1 MSQENYDTVFRL
13 DIPATFKYLT
23 IISNSLTAVLEHVD
37 ELPNRDVL
45 TYNIILAVH
54 EVCTNI
60 VEHAYAG
67 KDGRIKISICLDEK
81 PDRIVVD
88 VYDKGQQFDFDLTP
102 TPNLDE
108 ALVRGYGLFLV
119 RELVDEVSY
128 YPSAEQNH
136 WRLMKKF
143 M

>member
-13 DIPATFKYLT
+13 DIPATFKHLT
-23 IISNSLTAVLEHVD
+23 IISNSLTAVLEHID
-37 ELPNRDVL
+37 ELPNPDIL
-45 TYNIILAVH
+45 SYNIILAVH

-60 VEHAYAG
+60 VEHAYASE
-67 KDGRIKISICLDEK
+67 DGRIKMTICLDDK
-81 PDRIVVD
+81 SDRIIVD
-88 VYDKGQQFDFDLTP
+88 IYDTGQQFDFDSTP
-102 TPNLDE
+102 IPNLDE

-128 YPSAEQNH
+128 YPNAKQNH

-143 M
+143 I